1 MTGLTGLTGLERA
14 DRADTT
20 NLRAKIEDAIDQ
32 RVVERVVV
40 FLVDLGHSV
49 LDQSEQA
56 VGVPYR
62 EEEKG
67 SIHQAGQIQKSPE
80 KPRKKPR
87 KKAQK
92 TCDGAVG
99 DASGFHEPGDK
110 LLHHG
115 VDPSV
120 PEEAKVKRDVLE
132 MGADKAEES

>member
-1 MTGLTGLTGLERA
+1 MTGLTGLERADRTDRA

-80 KPRKKPR
+80 KAQKKPRKKPR
-87 KKAQK
+87 RPAM
-92 TCDGAVG
+92 
-99 DASGFHEPGDK
+99 
-110 LLHHG
+110 
-115 VDPSV
+115 V
-120 PEEAKVKRDVLE
+120 P
-132 MGADKAEES
+132 